1 MTESTKKLLLDG
13 KCMCMRLKI
22 SVKKP
27 EMDVEKYLLNI
38 LFGEPSLPKPNQ
50 PPIEGR

>member
-1 MTESTKKLLLDG
+1 MTENVKKLLLDG

-22 SVKKP
+22 SEKKL

-38 LFGEPSLPKPNQ
+38 LFGEPSLPKADQ
-50 PPIEGR
+50 PPIEGW